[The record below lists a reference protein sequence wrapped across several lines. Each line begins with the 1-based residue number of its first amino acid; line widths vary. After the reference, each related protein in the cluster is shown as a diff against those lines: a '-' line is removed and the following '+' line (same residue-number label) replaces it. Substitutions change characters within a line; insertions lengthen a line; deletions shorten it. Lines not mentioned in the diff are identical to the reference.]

1 MTMTA
6 GGAGYA
12 GSLYRKRVLLEIEHA
27 GALRAGRAREALLWW
42 RRQGDGIHTGDAFD
56 DMPYGPGPW
65 SSMPASAEFGTSP
78 RRWPS
83 SRRRDAGPHAAYSRG
98 AASHSRGPFGRKI
111 KDQPNGAVVTPV
123 RRARL
128 AVGSHEAPSSPAS
141 ACSSAMR
148 VSSTR
153 DVMSS
158 LRNTWRRWNATVC
171 VLMNS

>member
-12 GSLYRKRVLLEIEHA
+12 GGPYRKRVLLEIEHA
-27 GALRAGRAREALLWW
+27 GALRAGTR
-42 RRQGDGIHTGDAFD
+42 
-56 DMPYGPGPW
+56 P
-65 SSMPASAEFGTSP
+65 
-78 RRWPS
+78 
-83 SRRRDAGPHAAYSRG
+83 RG
-98 AASHSRGPFGRKI
+98 APAVTPGPFGRKI

-128 AVGSHEAPSSPAS
+128 AVGSHEAPS
-141 ACSSAMR
+141 ACCNAMR